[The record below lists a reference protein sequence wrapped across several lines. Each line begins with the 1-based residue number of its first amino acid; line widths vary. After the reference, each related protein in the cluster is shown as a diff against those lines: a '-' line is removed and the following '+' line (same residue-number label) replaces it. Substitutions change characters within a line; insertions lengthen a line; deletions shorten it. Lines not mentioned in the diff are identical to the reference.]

1 MITKLFMVGVAFA
14 LMVSA
19 DDSEA
24 GLRDA
29 MKAIGPANGGLGK
42 KLAAKDASA
51 SEDAKKLAG
60 LFSNTRG
67 YWEAKKIDDGV
78 QFTASAI
85 GVYEKVG
92 SLLSEGKWDEAADE
106 QKKVGASCQGCHTAH
121 REKLPEGGY
130 KIK

>member
-1 MITKLFMVGVAFA
+1 
-14 LMVSA
+14 MVSA
-19 DDSEA
+19 DDTEA
-24 GLRDA
+24 GLREA

-60 LFSNTRG
+60 LFSSTRA
-67 YWEAKKIDDGV
+67 YWEAKKVDDGV
-78 QFTASAI
+78 QFTAAAI

-92 SLLSEGKWDEAADE
+92 SLISEGKWDEAAAE
-106 QKKVGASCQGCHTAH
+106 QKKAGASCQGCHTAH
-121 REKLPEGGY
+121 REKLPDGGY